1 MPVRLVF
8 LTLVLPDLLPDSSSS
23 DFITPPPPAV
33 MRLAAAKLPC
43 TSEVIDKSS
52 VARLGFADV
61 EPERHLPRVTTLGAV
76 QRAAQQAQ
84 ADEGGAAPAS
94 V

>member
-1 MPVRLVF
+1 
-8 LTLVLPDLLPDSSSS
+8 
-23 DFITPPPPAV
+23 

-61 EPERHLPRVTTLGAV
+61 EPERHIPRVTTLGAV
-76 QRAAQQAQ
+76 QQQRAAQAQAQ
-84 ADEGGAAPAS
+84 ADEGAVAAS

>member
-1 MPVRLVF
+1 
-8 LTLVLPDLLPDSSSS
+8 
-23 DFITPPPPAV
+23 

-76 QRAAQQAQ
+76 QRGAQAQ
-84 ADEGGAAPAS
+84 ADEGVTATAS

>member
-1 MPVRLVF
+1 
-8 LTLVLPDLLPDSSSS
+8 
-23 DFITPPPPAV
+23 

-76 QRAAQQAQ
+76 QRAAQAQAQ
-84 ADEGGAAPAS
+84 ADEGVTATAS

>member
-1 MPVRLVF
+1 
-8 LTLVLPDLLPDSSSS
+8 
-23 DFITPPPPAV
+23 

-52 VARLGFADV
+52 VARLGFAEV

-76 QRAAQQAQ
+76 HQQQQQRAAQAQ
-84 ADEGGAAPAS
+84 AEEGATVAS